1 MSAEG
6 IDKLRQQLTDQ
17 YVVVQGNR
25 PELVRFQGQ
34 TGQVKTVNCNGR
46 ALVEFDGFG
55 NRGWYDI
62 APDYL
67 RIVPKPEPKLPEKP
81 PAKAA
86 AKPVAAKPAP
96 QAATGA
102 GPSPAAESPAAPPP
116 AAETP
121 KVKSDGAS
129 N

>member
-17 YVVVQGNR
+17 YVVVQGDR
-25 PELVRFQGQ
+25 PELARFQGQ

-67 RIVPKPEPKLPEKP
+67 RVVPKPEPKLPEKP
-81 PAKAA
+81 AAKAA
-86 AKPVAAKPAP
+86 AKPAIAKPAASP
-96 QAATGA
+96 SAAA
-102 GPSPAAESPAAPPP
+102 S
-116 AAETP
+116 
-121 KVKSDGAS
+121 KDKSDGGLL
-129 N
+129 

>member
-17 YVVVQGNR
+17 YVVVQGDR
-25 PELVRFQGQ
+25 PELARFQGQ

-46 ALVEFDGFG
+46 VLVQFDGFA

-67 RIVPKPEPKLPEKP
+67 RIVPKPEPKLPEKL
-81 PAKAA
+81 A
-86 AKPVAAKPAP
+86 AKVPVKPAV
-96 QAATGA
+96 AT
-102 GPSPAAESPAAPPP
+102 PAAP
-116 AAETP
+116 TQG
-121 KVKSDGAS
+121 KSEGGS
-129 N
+129 V

>member
-6 IDKLRQQLTDQ
+6 LDKLRQQLTDQ
-17 YVVVQGNR
+17 YVVVQGDR
-25 PELVRFQGQ
+25 PELARFQGQ
-34 TGQVKTVNCNGR
+34 TGQVKTVNCSGR
-46 ALVEFDGFG
+46 ALVEFDGFN

-81 PAKAA
+81 AAKPAA
-86 AKPVAAKPAP
+86 AKPVAAKPA
-96 QAATGA
+96 AAK
-102 GPSPAAESPAAPPP
+102 PAAAAPQD
-116 AAETP
+116 
-121 KVKSDGAS
+121 KSDGGT